1 MSLEKRKLYSERN
14 GFKPLSKALIM
25 REIPISLRN
34 AICSCYDR
42 LYNYMRVNLS
52 SERYYYDMQQYI
64 WAKFL
69 NKRESEYC
77 YHSNTITLFIEN
89 RGYQWYEK
97 FDIIEESLSYL
108 RMFDEKHNNLVS
120 CFNYLKNDLN
130 SEFERLNVGHRIVD
144 EYITDIISDEEIS
157 AVESAVEKSDD
168 QVKEHLQN
176 AIMLY
181 SQRPD
186 ADYRNSIKESISAVE
201 AFCRKKTSENT
212 LGKALKKMEDNGLPI
227 HPNLKSAFVQL
238 YAYTNDGNTG
248 IRHSL
253 IEAEYIPSNAE
264 ALFMIVSCS
273 ALINYLEELS
283 NKH

>member
-1 MSLEKRKLYSERN
+1 MSLEKRKRYSERN
-14 GFKPLSKALIM
+14 GYKQISEVMIV
-25 REIPISLRN
+25 REIPVSLQN

-42 LYNYMRVNLS
+42 LHNYMRVNLS
-52 SERYYYDMQQYI
+52 SENYYYGLQRYI

-69 NKRESEYC
+69 NKRESEYV
-77 YHSNTITLFIEN
+77 YGSNTITLFIEN
-89 RGYQWYEK
+89 RMYQWYEK

-108 RMFDEKHNNLVS
+108 KMFDKNNHFHIS
-120 CFNYLKNDLN
+120 CFKYLKNDLN

-144 EYITDIISDEEIS
+144 EYITDIISDEEIA
-157 AVESAVEKSDD
+157 AVESVVAKSDD
-168 QVKEHLQN
+168 QVKEHIQN

-201 AFCRKKTSENT
+201 AFCRKKTGENT
-212 LGKALKKMEDNGLPI
+212 LGKAMKKLEESGIPI
-227 HPNLKSAFVQL
+227 HPRLKSAFEQL

-248 IRHSL
+248 IRHAL

-273 ALINYLEELS
+273 ALINYL
-283 NKH
+283 NCQF